1 MINPRLR
8 AAVEYLQTRKHKK
21 KHQKSVLVVPFAIS
35 VEDALALRNHPCCAS
50 MILRNPEPKVT
61 AQSHFSWLGC
71 YADDG
76 VSWQLPGTLG
86 IFVFLGPP
94 TMLTKKMLHQV
105 ASTGARSIVCEKNQL
120 HFVEIPLIR
129 FHFWHFAE
137 QIIEKFSNMPASSLT
152 HHLVR
157 VAKKLPGTR
166 ALWHRVFRRDLFG
179 HNMPLWDAAQSPV
192 STADLDIVFFRAL
205 LKQALLVA
213 SASKFKATPKRF
225 ISINSGLAAGGAER
239 QIVNTL
245 RGLKSKGF
253 DDICLI
259 GEYLHR
265 SSGLDF
271 YLPHLESAGIA
282 AYPLTNDIKIA
293 EHGFRSVPASVG
305 ELLAKLPSTMAE
317 EILNL
322 VEEFKSRRP
331 AVVHAW
337 QDSTSIK
344 VGIAA
349 VIVGVPCIVLASRNV
364 TPVNFGYYQEYMR
377 SAYQALTE
385 LNHIVFLNNSVAGA
399 LDYCRW
405 LELPQDRFQVVR
417 NGVDFS
423 GLARIDDS
431 AVSAYRTLLGIPEG
445 IPVVGSIF
453 RFWAEKRP
461 MLWLHAAQEIAK
473 LLPDVHFL
481 LVGDGPM
488 RKEMESFV
496 RHARLQNKVHMPG
509 ARTDIATPLSSMTVF
524 VLTSEFEGTPNV
536 VLEAQWLGLPVIA
549 TDAGGTREAIK
560 DGVTGWCCSKPDAVE
575 IAIKCKEVLLDSPR
589 LKQLRELGPSFID
602 QQFSLTNMID
612 HTLNLYMTEG

>member
-8 AAVEYLQTRKHKK
+8 AAVEYWQTK

-35 VEDALALRNHPCCAS
+35 AEDALALRNHPCCAS

-86 IFVFLGPP
+86 TFVFLGPP

-105 ASTGARSIVCEKNQL
+105 ASTGARSIVCEKKQH
-120 HFVEIPLIR
+120 HFVDIPLFR
-129 FHFWHFAE
+129 FHLWHFAE
-137 QIIEKFSNMPASSLT
+137 NVIERISNLPASSPT
-152 HHLVR
+152 HHLIR
-157 VAKKLPGTR
+157 ATKKLPGAR
-166 ALWHRVFRRDLFG
+166 ALWHRVFRRDLHG
-179 HNMPLWDAAQSPV
+179 RNVPLWNAAHCPV
-192 STADLDIVFFRAL
+192 STAHLDIVFFRAL
-205 LKQALLVA
+205 LKQSLLLA
-213 SASKFKATPKRF
+213 STSNFTAEPKRF
-225 ISINSGLAAGGAER
+225 ILVNSGLAAGGAER

-245 RGLKSKGF
+245 RGLKSKGY

-265 SSGLDF
+265 SPGLDF
-271 YLPHLESAGIA
+271 YLPHLESADIA

-293 EHGFRSVPASVG
+293 ECGFQSVPDSVG
-305 ELLAKLPSTMAE
+305 ELLAKLPSAMAE

-322 VEEFKSRRP
+322 IEEFKIRRP

-344 VGIAA
+344 AGIAA
-349 VIVGVPCIVLASRNV
+349 VIAGVPRIVLASRNV

-385 LNHIVFLNNSVAGA
+385 LNHIVFLNNSIAGS

-405 LELPQDRFQVVR
+405 LDLPQDRFQVVR

-423 GLARIDDS
+423 GLTRIDDS
-431 AVSAYRTLLGIPEG
+431 AVSTYRVSLGIPEDV
-445 IPVVGSIF
+445 PVIGSIF

-461 MLWLHAAQEIAK
+461 ILWLKAAVEIAK
-473 LLPDVHFL
+473 LVPDAHFL
-481 LVGDGPM
+481 LIGEGPM
-488 RKEMESFV
+488 RREMEDFV
-496 RHARLQNKVHMPG
+496 RQVGLQNKVHMPG
-509 ARTDIATPLSSMTVF
+509 ARTDIATPLSSMTAF

-536 VLEAQWLGLPVIA
+536 VLEAQWLGLPIVA
-549 TDAGGTREAIK
+549 TDAGGTREAIEE
-560 DGVTGWCCSKPDAVE
+560 GVTGWCCSAPDASD
-575 IAIKCKEVLLDSPR
+575 IAAKTQKVLSDR
-589 LKQLRELGPSFID
+589 LHLIALRQLGPDFIN
-602 QQFSLTNMID
+602 QQFGIKKMID
-612 HTLNLYMTEG
+612 HTLELYR